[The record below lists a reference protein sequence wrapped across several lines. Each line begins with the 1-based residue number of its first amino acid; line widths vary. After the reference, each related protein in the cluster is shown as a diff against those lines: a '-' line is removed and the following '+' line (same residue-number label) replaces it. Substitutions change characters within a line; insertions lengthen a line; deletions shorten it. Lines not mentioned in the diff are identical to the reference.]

1 MDKMSIY
8 NVGESRYLSGLG
20 YERQSGDHRVRYDY
34 SLDANYFNDYLFGAA
49 HVMKAG
55 VQYSHRPQRG
65 GGETDIFYRENYN
78 YPTIDITG
86 DGVPDYVD
94 GIMGDPGNGYDYYL
108 MQLDNARRSFNKY
121 AITGY
126 TAYFQDIISV
136 GRLNFS
142 LGLRYDY
149 QSPQVLEYDV
159 LTTVKPDDKPF
170 SDVMGP
176 GTAAAI
182 SSIFPGTTIPANNPD
197 WAYKVWSPRIGISW
211 DIQGNGKTV
220 FKLSAAQY
228 GDFMTTGMA
237 GYFRALGTSGRM
249 DFWWMDDN
257 QDAITD
263 VTELYWHNSETF
275 APYPVFDSNGNF
287 IGDYEDAEG
296 IMWGGYDFLNPTAT
310 TASEDYLDPNF
321 NSERTTE
328 FIMSVERELV
338 TDLGVAAYFTFRRY
352 DRDQW
357 TSLDYYPETGHYA
370 THDDYVQVGTI
381 PSQVGSYS
389 TGSAAGRPYY
399 LLKAGLAATP
409 YDYVMNKPDFK
420 QDFYGL
426 DLVMNKR
433 LSNKWMM
440 NASISF
446 ASSKVS
452 HGDDGYLDPTNLWAI
467 DNRLYSAY
475 QGGSSGTISQY
486 TFARWMVKAA
496 GLYQLP
502 MGINVSATFKAREG
516 NIIRHYFTITD
527 YLSPNPKD
535 RSVDVY
541 VEPFGDERMPSYFTL
556 DLRLEKLVRLGDS
569 GRIYLMADIFNVLNR
584 NTIIRRYQR
593 RLGTWYVQGDTFT
606 ERADCYMPNQI
617 INPRVIRF
625 GVRFAF

>member
-1 MDKMSIY
+1 
-8 NVGESRYLSGLG
+8 
-20 YERQSGDHRVRYDY
+20 
-34 SLDANYFNDYLFGAA
+34 
-49 HVMKAG
+49 
-55 VQYSHRPQRG
+55 
-65 GGETDIFYRENYN
+65 
-78 YPTIDITG
+78 
-86 DGVPDYVD
+86 
-94 GIMGDPGNGYDYYL
+94 
-108 MQLDNARRSFNKY
+108 
-121 AITGY
+121 
-126 TAYFQDIISV
+126 
-136 GRLNFS
+136 
-142 LGLRYDY
+142 
-149 QSPQVLEYDV
+149 
-159 LTTVKPDDKPF
+159 
-170 SDVMGP
+170 
-176 GTAAAI
+176 
-182 SSIFPGTTIPANNPD
+182 
-197 WAYKVWSPRIGISW
+197 
-211 DIQGNGKTV
+211 
-220 FKLSAAQY
+220 
-228 GDFMTTGMA
+228 
-237 GYFRALGTSGRM
+237 
-249 DFWWMDDN
+249 
-257 QDAITD
+257 
-263 VTELYWHNSETF
+263 
-275 APYPVFDSNGNF
+275 
-287 IGDYEDAEG
+287 
-296 IMWGGYDFLNPTAT
+296 
-310 TASEDYLDPNF
+310 
-321 NSERTTE
+321 
-328 FIMSVERELV
+328 
-338 TDLGVAAYFTFRRY
+338 
-352 DRDQW
+352 
-357 TSLDYYPETGHYA
+357 
-370 THDDYVQVGTI
+370 
-381 PSQVGSYS
+381 
-389 TGSAAGRPYY
+389 
-399 LLKAGLAATP
+399 
-409 YDYVMNKPDFK
+409 MNKPDFK